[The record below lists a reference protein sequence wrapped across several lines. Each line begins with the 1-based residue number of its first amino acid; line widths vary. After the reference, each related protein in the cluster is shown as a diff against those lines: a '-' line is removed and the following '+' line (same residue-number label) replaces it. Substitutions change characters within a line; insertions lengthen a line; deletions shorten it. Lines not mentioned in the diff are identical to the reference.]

1 MEDVYEKEG
10 EYAARPNVVS
20 YTTVMTA
27 MVWSGANDATEKA
40 EKLLNRMDKMFK
52 NGNTCAIPNCF
63 TYSVV
68 IVAYI
73 KKGDLTSIENTNRIL
88 ERMEAVDTITVN
100 GLNFFTSIKKF
111 EEKSDND
118 NDKQKELET
127 IRYRFYVKLLYINY
141 FEQKWR
147 GNKQYVEVI

>member
-1 MEDVYEKEG
+1 
-10 EYAARPNVVS
+10 
-20 YTTVMTA
+20 
-27 MVWSGANDATEKA
+27 
-40 EKLLNRMDKMFK
+40 
-52 NGNTCAIPNCF
+52 
-63 TYSVV
+63 
-68 IVAYI
+68 
-73 KKGDLTSIENTNRIL
+73 
-88 ERMEAVDTITVN
+88 MEAVDTITVN

-127 IRYRFYVKLLYINY
+127 IRYRFYVKFY